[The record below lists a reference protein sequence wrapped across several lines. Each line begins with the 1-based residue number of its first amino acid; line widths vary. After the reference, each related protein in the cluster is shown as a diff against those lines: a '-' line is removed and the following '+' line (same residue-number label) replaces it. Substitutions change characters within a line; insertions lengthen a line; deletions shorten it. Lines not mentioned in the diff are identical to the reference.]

1 MSKEKIIRLACIVLV
16 GTVLPLALILAIAVA
31 SGMLMPPT
39 GEEGMNP
46 HYRPFFPDG
55 SVELE
60 EVVGTLDGEIS
71 GEGPGGSSGDVT
83 GDEFGDGTL
92 PIEPGGDMTLPDW
105 ESGMEWPT
113 LPHGDGTLP
122 EGEWEPLPEEW
133 DTLPEEWETFPEDW
147 GDIPYDPDD
156 LADLLAGMNGS
167 LGLPPGALAAGA
179 AAKLTVMEV
188 YAKRNDHVYFK
199 MQSFGEYTGQEW
211 QEAQA
216 YGYAINDYGY
226 SANYLPYYLAY
237 ETEGY
242 PLYITPKMDLR
253 VIPYYVSVD
262 GDLSQI
268 QTSDVKAVG
277 AYGTDY
283 ILFYNP
289 YEDRGTVAVTQELAE
304 YENAYAAFVRQSYLD
319 IDDTTLAYMRL
330 IIEEQGFDPNDPAIV
345 EKVAAYIQNAATYNL
360 KYDQNLDSEPNVA
373 LAFLGA
379 YKEGV
384 CRHYATAATLLYRAL
399 GIPARYTVGFAADVK
414 DGETTA
420 VKGSEAHA
428 WVEVYEYGF
437 GWRCVEVTGS
447 VPSDRPG
454 DGTETGVGTRP
465 DESGT
470 LPPEPE
476 TETAPSYSY
485 GELMAGVNGDLKPST
500 SVPTAI
506 QKGAVFYITATQN
519 GRILLKMQSMGN
531 YTGQGFAPAE
541 DTETLLGY
549 STAYLTGNYL
559 DSLGYVEQPLFVEV
573 RRDAYAVP
581 YYVSPSQNH
590 ESGITIGDTTI
601 TGDGSTAYTV
611 YYYPETVGYEPP
623 STITSRD
630 VERYNDMLGFYTY
643 VDQDTATYVLETLLA
658 DETWLGLAD
667 SDRIPAVVTFLQ
679 NRYVLNPD
687 HDPALHEE
695 SDVVMAFLNDYKE
708 GSARHFAAAATL
720 IYRSLGIPARYTVG
734 YVGEGKADAQAV
746 VRGIDAY
753 AWVEVFVQGIGW
765 VTVDVAADAK
775 EPSPEPEQKI
785 ILELKPTTMK
795 VLYTGGLVTHNG
807 LLSGFEKFE
816 KLGYT
821 YTAQTQGQ
829 RTECGHTTVTIT
841 SVTLY
846 DPNGND
852 VTSKF
857 DIVKKTGDLFVC
869 VGVLRF
875 ASTNAEKVYDG
886 TPLQIET
893 AFLVD
898 GYLPEGYVLE
908 IIPSGGQTHVGVGH
922 AAFSVRVW
930 YQQGGTEE
938 NRTDYFIIEKQYGS
952 LTVTPASL
960 TVKAADAE
968 KVYDGTPLTS
978 GQIAI
983 MAGGLMPG
991 DTIDSYV
998 VEGSRTNV
1006 GRSENVI
1013 TSLVIRNSA
1022 GEDVTRNYSIETVA
1036 GTLKVTAP

>member
-1 MSKEKIIRLACIVLV
+1 MSKEKIIRLACIALV
-16 GTVLPLALILAIAVA
+16 GTVLTLAMILVIAVA
-31 SGMLMPPT
+31 GGMLTPPAA
-39 GEEGMNP
+39 EESMDP
-46 HYRPFFPDG
+46 HFRPFFPEG
-55 SVELE
+55 SLDIEDIVD
-60 EVVGTLDGEIS
+60 TLDIEIS
-71 GEGPGGSSGDVT
+71 GEITGEGPEGDP
-83 GDEFGDGTL
+83 GGDGTL

-113 LPHGDGTLP
+113 LSHGDGTLP

-167 LGLPPGALAAGA
+167 LGLPPGALAAGV

-216 YGYAINDYGY
+216 YGYAINDLGY

-237 ETEGY
+237 ETEGS

-253 VIPYYVSVD
+253 VIPYYISVD

-289 YEDRGTVAVTQELAE
+289 YEEHGTVAVTRELAE

-319 IDDTTLAYMRL
+319 IDDTTLAYMNL
-330 IIEEQGFDPNDPAIV
+330 IIEEQGFDPNDPDIV
-345 EKVAAYIQNAATYNL
+345 EKVATYIQNAATYNL
-360 KYDQNLDSEPNVA
+360 TYDQNLDREPNVA

-420 VKGSEAHA
+420 VKGMDAHA
-428 WVEVYEYGF
+428 WVEVYEDGF
-437 GWRCVEVTGS
+437 GWRYVEVTGAAS
-447 VPSDRPG
+447 GDTPG
-454 DGTETGVGTRP
+454 DGTETGGGTRP
-465 DESGT
+465 GTGSDESGT
-470 LPPEPE
+470 LPPEPS
-476 TETAPSYSY
+476 PSYSY
-485 GELMAGVNGDLKPST
+485 GELMAGADGSLKPST
-500 SVPTAI
+500 SIPDAI
-506 QKGAVFYITATQN
+506 WNGAAFYITATQN
-519 GRILLKMQSMGN
+519 GRILLKLKSMGD
-531 YTGQGFAPAE
+531 YTGKGFASAK
-541 DTETLLGY
+541 DTETMLGY
-549 STAYLTGNYL
+549 STADLTGNYL

-581 YYVSPSQNH
+581 YYVSPSQDH
-590 ESGITIGDTTI
+590 ESGIIIGDTTI
-601 TGDGSTAYTV
+601 TGGGSTAYTV
-611 YYYPETVGYEPP
+611 YYYPETVGYDPP
-623 STITSRD
+623 STITLRD
-630 VERYNDMLGFYTY
+630 VERYDDMVKFYTY

-658 DETWLGLAD
+658 DETWLELAD
-667 SDRIPAVVTFLQ
+667 SDRIPAVVAFLQ

-695 SDVVMAFLNDYKE
+695 GDVVMAFLNDYKE

-734 YVGEGKADAQAV
+734 YVGEGIADAQAV
-746 VRGIDAY
+746 VRGTDAY

-775 EPSPEPEQKI
+775 GPSPEPEPKI
-785 ILELKPTTMK
+785 PVELKPAPMK
-795 VLYTGGLVTHNG
+795 VLYTGELITHDG
-807 LLSGFEKFE
+807 RLTGFEKFE

-821 YTAQTQGQ
+821 YVAETKGYRIDYGQ
-829 RTECGHTTVTIT
+829 SVVTII

-846 DPNGND
+846 DPDGND
-852 VTSKF
+852 VTDDF
-857 DIVKKTGDLFVC
+857 DITQQTGMLSVCMAELWFVSTSGVKT
-869 VGVLRF
+869 
-875 ASTNAEKVYDG
+875 YDG
-886 TPLQIET
+886 VPLTTET
-893 AFLVD
+893 AFLSEGILPD
-898 GYLPEGYVLE
+898 GYSVE
-908 IIPSGGQTHVGVGH
+908 IIPAGGRTDVGIGN
-922 AAFSVRVW
+922 AAFSVRIW
-930 YQQGGTEE
+930 YEQGES
-938 NRTDYFIIEKQYGS
+938 RTDRTSYFIIHKQYGT
-952 LTVTPASL
+952 LTVTPAYL

-968 KVYDGTPLTS
+968 KVFDGTPLTA
-978 GQIAI
+978 GDIFI
-983 MAGGLMPG
+983 MEGTLAPG
-991 DTIDSYV
+991 DTIYSYT
-998 VEGSRTNV
+998 VEGSRINV
-1006 GRSENVI
+1006 GRSENII
-1013 TSLVIRNSA
+1013 TDLVIRNA
-1022 GEDVTRNYSIETVA
+1022 EGTDVTRNYAIETVA
-1036 GTLKVTAP
+1036 GILKVTTP